1 MSAPVAETLAKGLQ
15 RYVLPVNKKIAEKS
29 IRRQMLEING
39 VINFDKGQYHN
50 QNYENHIRKLV
61 ESRTAFRQTKDV
73 SQRKKIA
80 TEELQSWK
88 NYVENRKGELPQEFD
103 FTDRMKENFKQSWD
117 IIKNRNETTLQP
129 AKILKVHEEYVKLF
143 KFDIPI
149 DAKNLARLIHPHY
162 AYLASYPGQL
172 HLEDVMEI
180 YSNKIV
186 SGFEDYSGQELLASE
201 IAAYTYWASIDKDLK
216 GYMSLKDFGE
226 FMKIFRMAVP
236 VQEKEF
242 KDEFKFALGFMQN
255 EFDRDIGE
263 ADTIVRFDFMRHL
276 FLERNL

>member
-1 MSAPVAETLAKGLQ
+1 MSAPVVETVAKGLQ
-15 RYVLPVNKKIAEKS
+15 RYVLPVKNKLAEKS

-39 VINFDKGQYHN
+39 VVDFDKGKYHN

-61 ESRTAFRQTKDV
+61 ESRTAFRQTKDIG
-73 SQRKKIA
+73 QRKKIA

-88 NYVENRKGELPQEFD
+88 NYVETRRGDLPQEFE
-103 FTDRMKENFKQSWD
+103 FTDKMKENFKQSWD
-117 IIKNRNETTLQP
+117 IIKNRHENTLQP
-129 AKILKVHEEYVKLF
+129 SKILKVHEEYVKLF
-143 KFDIPI
+143 KFEIPI
-149 DAKNLARLIHPHY
+149 DAKNLARLVHPHY

-172 HLEDVMEI
+172 HFDDVMNI
-180 YSNKIV
+180 YSNKVV

-201 IAAYTYWASIDKDLK
+201 IAAYTYWTSIDKDLK

-236 VQEKEF
+236 NREKEF

-255 EFDRDIGE
+255 EFDRDISE
-263 ADTIVRFDFMRHL
+263 ADAIVRFDFMRHI

>member
-15 RYVLPVNKKIAEKS
+15 RYVLPVNKKLAEKS

-39 VINFDKGQYHN
+39 VISFDKGQYHN

-73 SQRKKIA
+73 GQRKKIA

-117 IIKNRNETTLQP
+117 IIKNRNENTLQP
-129 AKILKVHEEYVKLF
+129 SKILRVHEEYVKLF

-186 SGFEDYSGQELLASE
+186 SGFEDYTGQELLASE

-255 EFDRDIGE
+255 EFDRDISE